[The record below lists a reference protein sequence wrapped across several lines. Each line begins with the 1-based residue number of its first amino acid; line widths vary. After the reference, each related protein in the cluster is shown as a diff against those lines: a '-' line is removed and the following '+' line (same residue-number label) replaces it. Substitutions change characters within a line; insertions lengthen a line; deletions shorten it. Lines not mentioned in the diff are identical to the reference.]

1 MWISII
7 CQDEAQRMKTSDEI
21 ACRTLYG
28 KEKLVPRE
36 RLVLRPSAYGIVLHQ
51 DKILLV
57 RMQHTGHFALPGGG
71 IHTGERIE
79 DGLRREV
86 REETGIEVRVERFAA
101 FTEDFFYYDPLEEA
115 FHGLLFFY
123 ICHPLSFDLAG
134 DGRVQDGE
142 VEKPA
147 WIDVE
152 SLESRHFHSHGGL
165 ILAILDSYGL
175 A

>member
-1 MWISII
+1 M
-7 CQDEAQRMKTSDEI
+7 MMNDEI

-36 RLVLRPSAYGIVLHQ
+36 KLILRPSVYAIILHE

-57 RMQHTGHFALPGGG
+57 RMRHTGHFTLPGGG
-71 IHTGERIE
+71 IDIGERIE

-86 REETGIEVRVERFAA
+86 REETGIEIRVERFAA
-101 FTEDFFYYDPLEEA
+101 FTEDFFYYDPLDEA
-115 FHGLLFFY
+115 IHGLLFFY

-134 DGRVQDGE
+134 DGQVEDGE
-142 VEKPA
+142 VERPG

-152 SLESRHFHSHGGL
+152 ELQGRHFHSHGDL
-165 ILAILDSYGL
+165 IMAILDSYGL
-175 A
+175 V